1 MDISGNA
8 RRCAYEDGRK
18 YRKMRGM
25 TQMELARE
33 CGLSDSAVRNYELGN
48 RKPSGA
54 HLEMIAEAL
63 EVAPEALLEI
73 EANSARMALEY
84 LFRIDEE
91 LGLRPERDE
100 EGGVILS
107 VDPSSPK
114 SPKLSAA
121 LEAWMRQR
129 EMLDAGDI
137 SQTEYDAWRIGSGS
151 LDL

>member
-1 MDISGNA
+1 MKTGELI
-8 RRCAYEDGRK
+8 RK

-25 TQMELARE
+25 TQMELARD

-84 LFRIDEE
+84 LFRISEE
-91 LGLRPERDE
+91 LGLRPARDE

-114 SPKLSAA
+114 SPKLLAA

>member
-1 MDISGNA
+1 MKTGELI
-8 RRCAYEDGRK
+8 RK

-84 LFRIDEE
+84 LFRISEE
-91 LGLRPERDE
+91 LGLRPARDE

-114 SPKLSAA
+114 SPKLLAA
-121 LEAWMRQR
+121 LEAWMCQR

>member
-1 MDISGNA
+1 MKTGELI
-8 RRCAYEDGRK
+8 RK

-25 TQMELARE
+25 TQMELSRE

-84 LFRIDEE
+84 LFRISEE
-91 LGLRPERDE
+91 LGLRPARDE

-114 SPKLSAA
+114 SPKLLAA

>member
-1 MDISGNA
+1 MKTGELI
-8 RRCAYEDGRK
+8 RK
-18 YRKMRGM
+18 YRRMRGM
-25 TQMELARE
+25 TQMGLARE

-63 EVAPEALLEI
+63 EVAPEVLMDI
-73 EANSARMALEY
+73 EVASARMALEY

-91 LGLRPERDE
+91 LGLGPVRDK
-100 EGGVILS
+100 EGGVVLS

-114 SPKLSAA
+114 APKLSAA

-129 EMLDAGDI
+129 EMLDADEI
-137 SQTEYDAWRIGSGS
+137 SQAEYDAWRAGSGS
-151 LDL
+151 RDL

>member
-1 MDISGNA
+1 
-8 RRCAYEDGRK
+8 
-18 YRKMRGM
+18 
-25 TQMELARE
+25 
-33 CGLSDSAVRNYELGN
+33 
-48 RKPSGA
+48 
-54 HLEMIAEAL
+54 MIAEAL

-84 LFRIDEE
+84 LFRISEE
-91 LGLRPERDE
+91 LGLRPARDE

-114 SPKLSAA
+114 SPKLLAA

-137 SQTEYDAWRIGSGS
+137 SQTEYDAWCIGSGS